1 MITYKTKL
9 YSLWNIMQNVMLTN
23 SACFSHISYQQ
34 QTLLL
39 CNVKGVFC
47 LQFSTFYF
55 SAYLTHLN
63 KYQPN
68 KPKSI

>member
-1 MITYKTKL
+1 MKYNAKCDAHK
-9 YSLWNIMQNVMLTN
+9 QCMLQ
-23 SACFSHISYQQ
+23 SYLYQQ

-47 LQFSTFYF
+47 VQFSTFYF
-55 SAYLTHLN
+55 TAYLTHLN

-68 KPKSI
+68 EPKIHNEKSVKVYII